1 MMSIG
6 KMLVRGLALALIVAG
21 MSQPAMA
28 IDRITPEIDAGSMTS
43 ALFVLSG
50 GILMMTDR
58 LRRK

>member
-1 MMSIG
+1 MSIG
-6 KMLVRGLALALIVAG
+6 KILVRGSALALIVAG

-28 IDRITPEIDAGSMTS
+28 FAFTPEIDAGSMTS

-50 GILMMTDR
+50 GILMLTDR

>member
-1 MMSIG
+1 MMSM
-6 KMLVRGLALALIVAG
+6 KMLVRGLALTLLVAG

-28 IDRITPEIDAGSMTS
+28 FSRTPEIDAGSMTS
-43 ALFVLSG
+43 ALLVLSG